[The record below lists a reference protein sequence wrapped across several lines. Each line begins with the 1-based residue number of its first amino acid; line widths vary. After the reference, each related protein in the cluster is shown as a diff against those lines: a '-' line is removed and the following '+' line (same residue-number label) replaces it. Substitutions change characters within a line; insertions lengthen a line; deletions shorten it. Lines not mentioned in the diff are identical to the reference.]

1 MERRAV
7 LPGANLFDPQ
17 IGPIGFL
24 FPPSIYFI
32 SPPRFGIGYAG
43 SFNTRGE
50 TSIAVCGVSPPRRA
64 CRGGMPVAQPGDS
77 GSGAPMALLSRLP
90 LGGSLQRDTK

>member
-17 IGPIGFL
+17 IGLIGFL

-43 SFNTRGE
+43 SFNARGE
-50 TSIAVCGVSPPRRA
+50 TGTGVCGVSSPRSA
-64 CRGGMPVAQPGDS
+64 CRGRLPVAQPGNS
-77 GSGAPMALLSRLP
+77 GSCAPIAWLSRLP